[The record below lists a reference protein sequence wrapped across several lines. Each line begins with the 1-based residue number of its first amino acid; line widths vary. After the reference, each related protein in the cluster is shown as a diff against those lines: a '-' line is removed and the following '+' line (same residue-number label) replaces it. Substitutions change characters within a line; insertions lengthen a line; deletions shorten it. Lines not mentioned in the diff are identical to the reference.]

1 MISYNRLWETMK
13 SRGISQY
20 NLIKDYKVSASLID
34 KLRKNSCI
42 TTNSLERLCS
52 ILNCRIEDIVEYI
65 PDDTEWLYIRLVGAI
80 HESPENV
87 GFKTINQINF
97 I

>member
-1 MISYNRLWETMK
+1 MICYNKLWETMK
-13 SRGISQY
+13 KRGVSQY

-52 ILNCRIEDIVEYI
+52 ILSC
-65 PDDTEWLYIRLVGAI
+65 
-80 HESPENV
+80 
-87 GFKTINQINF
+87 
-97 I
+97 